1 MYKTSSKYIHIHVQ
15 TQIQIHTQRYIHR
28 YTDGHNTQTDRY
40 TEIYTQ
46 QCIQTHTS
54 SEGVPVALHI
64 TAGAGSPE
72 NNSVSFKLFVI
83 VTRGGP
89 VGAAHQHYNNY

>member
-1 MYKTSSKYIHIHVQ
+1 MYKHKYRYRHKDTYTDTQMDTTHRQ
-15 TQIQIHTQRYIHR
+15 TDTQRDIHTQR
-28 YTDGHNTQTDRY
+28 
-40 TEIYTQ
+40 
-46 QCIQTHTS
+46 CIQTHTS

-64 TAGAGSPE
+64 TAGARSPE
-72 NNSVSFKLFVI
+72 DNSVSFKLFAI